1 MIKQPVNE
9 MDVSVKRLYAIAKSW
24 TKVSVTRQY
33 SYAEWLVSRRERELK
48 DWCEDNITM
57 QWAAWGWQFLLRKYR
72 RSTDIYIKMDLTNGI

>member
-57 QWAAWGWQFLLRKYR
+57 QWAAWGGNFYFE
-72 RSTDIYIKMDLTNGI
+72 STDEALIFTLKWT

>member
-24 TKVSVTRQY
+24 TKVSVTYQD
-33 SYAEWLVSRRERELK
+33 SYAGWLVSQRARELK

-57 QWAAWGWQFLLRKYR
+57 GWPNGVAIFTLKVPTKHLYLR
-72 RSTDIYIKMDLTNGI
+72 